1 MLTLVSGLTANTP
14 AIVST
19 SPRFKRLAIA
29 AVQPSVTSDV
39 VAALGLSVEP
49 ELINPWLAP
58 LTNGWLKL
66 PRETANVFIMG
77 LIRRDFGAA
86 GLSNMVLSPEQ
97 LLVSLVTI
105 TLFVP
110 CIASVIVLFKER
122 SKTEGL
128 LVWFGSWVAAF
139 LIGGLVAQIII

>member
-1 MLTLVSGLTANTP
+1 M
-14 AIVST
+14 
-19 SPRFKRLAIA
+19 F
-29 AVQPSVTSDV
+29 
-39 VAALGLSVEP
+39 
-49 ELINPWLAP
+49 
-58 LTNGWLKL
+58 
-66 PRETANVFIMG
+66 FIMG